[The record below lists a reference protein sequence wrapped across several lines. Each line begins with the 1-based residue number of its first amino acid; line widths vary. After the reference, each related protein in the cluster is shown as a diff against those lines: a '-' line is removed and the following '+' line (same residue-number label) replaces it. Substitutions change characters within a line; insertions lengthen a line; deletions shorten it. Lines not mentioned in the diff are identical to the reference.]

1 MKKNVFKLPYIFVVG
16 NEKGGVGKTTCCM
29 HLISY
34 LLSRNLRVA
43 SIDADHRQG
52 SLSTYVKNREKH
64 NLANPDVKIPESVHF
79 VAKESSLSDIQE
91 KENQEKEFF
100 EEIISNAKSISDVIV
115 IDTPGSNTYISRLAH
130 SYADTIITP
139 INDSFVDMDVL
150 AKIDSA
156 TMKVISPSIYSEMI
170 WKQKMERAAR
180 DGFSIE
186 WIVVR
191 NRLNNVD
198 AQNKKNVFTVLNELS
213 KRVSFKIAPGF
224 TERVIFKELFLH
236 GITLLDVGKAAYAKA
251 FTPSNVAARQELRG
265 FMSYIDVEQIISLKK
280 IEDPDFN

>member
-1 MKKNVFKLPYIFVVG
+1 MKKHNIKLPYIFVVG
-16 NEKGGVGKTTCCM
+16 NEKGGVGKTTCSM
-29 HLISY
+29 HIISY
-34 LLSRNLRVA
+34 LLSQGLRVA

-52 SLSTYVKNREKH
+52 SLTSYVKNREKH
-64 NLANPDVKIPESVHF
+64 NLANPDSKIPESVHF
-79 VAKESSLSDIQE
+79 VVKESNLQNAKEKEEEE
-91 KENQEKEFF
+91 KKIF
-100 EEIISNAKSISDVIV
+100 EDMILDAKSVSDVIV

-150 AKIDSA
+150 AKVDPV
-156 TMKVISPSIYSEMI
+156 TLKVISPSIYSEMI

-198 AQNKKNVFTVLNELS
+198 AQNKKNVFAVLNELS
-213 KRVSFKIAPGF
+213 KRVSFRIAPGF
-224 TERVIFKELFLH
+224 TERVIFRELFLH
-236 GITLLDVGKAAYAKA
+236 GITLLDVGKTNYAKS
-251 FTPSNVAARQELRG
+251 FTPSNVAARQELRE
-265 FMSYIDVEQIISLKK
+265 FMSYIDVEQIVNLKNE
-280 IEDPDFN
+280 IDAD

>member
-1 MKKNVFKLPYIFVVG
+1 MKKHNFKLPYIFVVG

-34 LLSRNLRVA
+34 LLSQNLKVA

-64 NLANPDVKIPESVHF
+64 NLANPSSKILESTHF
-79 VAKESSLSDIQE
+79 VAKESVLQNTKE
-91 KENQEKEFF
+91 KEEEERKFF
-100 EEIISNAKSISDVIV
+100 EEIILVAKSVSDVIV
-115 IDTPGSNTYISRLAH
+115 IDTPGSNTYISTLAH

-150 AKIDSA
+150 AKVDPI
-156 TMKVISPSIYSEMI
+156 TLRVISPSIYSEMI
-170 WKQKMERAAR
+170 WKQKIQRAAR

-191 NRLNNVD
+191 NRLNNID
-198 AQNKKNVFTVLNELS
+198 AQNKRNVFAVLNELS

-236 GITLLDVGKAAYAKA
+236 GITLLDVGKTNYAKS
-251 FTPSNVAARQELRG
+251 FTPSNVAARQELRE
-265 FMSYIDVEQIISLKK
+265 FMSYIDVEQIINLKK
-280 IEDPDFN
+280 ELNNQ

>member
-1 MKKNVFKLPYIFVVG
+1 MKKHNFKLPYIFVVG

-34 LLSRNLRVA
+34 LLSQNLKVA

-52 SLSTYVKNREKH
+52 SLSTYVKNRETH
-64 NLANPDVKIPESVHF
+64 NLTNSDSKMLESTHF
-79 VAKESSLSDIQE
+79 VTKESFLQNTKE
-91 KENQEKEFF
+91 KEEEEKKFF
-100 EEIISNAKSISDVIV
+100 EETILAAKSVAEVIV

-150 AKIDSA
+150 AKVDPI
-156 TMKVISPSIYSEMI
+156 TLKVISPSIYSEMI

-198 AQNKKNVFTVLNELS
+198 AQNKKNVFTVLSELS

-236 GITLLDVGKAAYAKA
+236 GITLLDVGKTNYAKA
-251 FTPSNVAARQELRG
+251 FTPSNVAARQELRD
-265 FMSYIDVEQIISLKK
+265 FMSYIDVEQIINLKK
-280 IEDPDFN
+280 ELNNQ